1 MFVLKRMFSLVAVL
15 TLTFMLSNLSVSAES
30 IYEDNHSVTEMAN
43 NNVNDNTANMD
54 DDDDDMEWGWLGLLG
69 LLGLAGLKRRDDRKD

>member
-1 MFVLKRMFSLVAVL
+1 MLKRMFSLVAVL
-15 TLTFMLSNLSVSAES
+15 TFTVMLSNLSVSAES

-54 DDDDDMEWGWLGLLG
+54 DDDDMEWGWLGLLG